1 MKLPNDGDVKN
12 KAVEVDGPGA
22 GSLRETTA
30 AKKTKTAKEIV
41 MPVFDAGKT
50 PNADIF
56 GGGFRIDFSETLPA
70 FKTDYALAFR
80 VTKQIDSDDD
90 YFVTV
95 SSSNNPPRLSQIT
108 QFQAMKSQNLLLPLG
123 WDLVTDVNGVQ
134 FPAIL
139 FNLPRGEPLIPHIN
153 AQFQPQTAGA
163 SVQRFL
169 QPMLPCI
176 NEMHTQGITYRAFS
190 PTNLFIDVG
199 GTRRD
204 YLLGQCLSDPPGTMQ
219 HTVFET
225 ITAGMAERPYRGK
238 EISSNDIYALGVMM
252 VCLMRGAVPM
262 VHMTDEEIIRRKL
275 NLGSYNALTEGMNIA
290 QNITEPLRGLLA
302 DSPND
307 RWGLEQIYG
316 WLGGRNTDKK
326 ARTIKARSKINFH
339 YQHNSYNSAPELAA
353 VFAHNWDE
361 AVEQTINPDIPV
373 WIRHGIADES
383 ASNTIREL
391 QNHVNSS
398 GGVASK
404 YDFNLHVAFAKMLFL
419 MNPYSPIMF
428 QNLRF
433 TITGF
438 GHLYAHYFNSPHSAE
453 MNLIRALINVELI
466 NYWYINQ
473 KNRSTVYNST
483 IQEMALARQAISLE
497 RLEFGFERLLYV
509 LYPDLPCLSPLFE
522 KQFVFDLGTF
532 LGALNK
538 KLSQHDPKEY
548 QFVMDRHLISYVGN
562 RFRRNIANIIR
573 ASTEPMSSDTGKAQ
587 VLLLS
592 LLQEEFNK
600 RPFPELCR
608 HACNLLEP
616 AVLTYNNI
624 NLQTRLR
631 QRLQNTSEIGR
642 LSKLLDVI
650 EDPKLLSN
658 DHSNYYDALNEF
670 GNNAHE
676 LNELERDKE
685 HINNDITT
693 RSNHYALLL
702 CFAISAFGVLM
713 LVF

>member
-1 MKLPNDGDVKN
+1 MKLPNDADVKL
-12 KAVEVDGPGA
+12 KAVEAEAPGA
-22 GSLRETTA
+22 GSLRESSVS
-30 AKKTKTAKEIV
+30 KKASAAKEII
-41 MPVFDAGKT
+41 MPVFDVAKI
-50 PNADIF
+50 PHADIF
-56 GGGFRIDFSETLPA
+56 DGGFRIDFNQALPS

-80 VTKQIDSDDD
+80 VTKKIDSDAD
-90 YFVTV
+90 YLVTI

-108 QFQAMKSQNLLLPLG
+108 QFQAMKSQNLMLPLG
-123 WDLVTDVNGVQ
+123 WDLVTDVNGAQ

-139 FNLPRGEPLIPHIN
+139 FNLPRGEPLIPNIH
-153 AQFQPQTAGA
+153 AQFQPQTATA
-163 SVQRFL
+163 CVQRFL

-190 PTNLFIDVG
+190 PTNLFIDIG

-219 HTVFET
+219 HAVFET

-238 EISSNDIYALGVMM
+238 EISGNDIYALGVMM
-252 VCLMRGAVPM
+252 VCLMRGSVPM
-262 VHMTDEEIIRRKL
+262 VHMTDDEIVRRKL
-275 NLGSYNALTEGMNIA
+275 NFGSFNTLTEGMNIA
-290 QNITEPLRGLLA
+290 QGIAETLRGLLA
-302 DSPND
+302 DSPGD
-307 RWGLEQIYG
+307 RWSLEQIYG
-316 WLGGRNTDKK
+316 WLNGRNTDKK
-326 ARTIKARSKINFH
+326 ARTLKARSKINFH

-373 WIRHGIADES
+373 WIRHGVGDET

-438 GHLYAHYFNSPHSAE
+438 GHLYAHYFNNPNSTE
-453 MNLIRALINVELI
+453 INLIRALINVELI
-466 NYWYINQ
+466 NYWYANQ

-509 LYPDLPCLSPLFE
+509 LYPDLPCLSPLFNKE
-522 KQFVFDLGTF
+522 FVFDLTT
-532 LGALNK
+532 LLTALNK
-538 KLSQHDPKEY
+538 KLSQYHPSEY
-548 QFVMDRHLISYVGN
+548 QFTMDRHLISYIGN

-573 ASTEPMSSDTGKAQ
+573 ASIEPSSADSGKAQ
-587 VLLLS
+587 ILLLS
-592 LLQEEFNK
+592 LLQEDFNK
-600 RPFPELCR
+600 RPFPVLCR

-616 AVLTYNNI
+616 SVLNYHNI
-624 NLQTRLR
+624 NLQNRLR
-631 QRLQNTSEIGR
+631 QRLQNIAETGW

-650 EDPKLLSN
+650 EDPKLLISDN
-658 DHSNYYDALNEF
+658 NNYLSALTEYS
-670 GNNAHE
+670 NNAHG
-676 LNELERDKE
+676 LNELEREKE
-685 HINNDITT
+685 HINTDIKS

-702 CFAISAFGVLM
+702 CYAISAFGALT
-713 LVF
+713 LFF

>member
-1 MKLPNDGDVKN
+1 MKLPNDADVKR
-12 KAVEVDGPGA
+12 KAVEVDAPGA
-22 GSLRETTA
+22 GSLRDTSV
-30 AKKTKTAKEIV
+30 AKKVKTSKEII
-41 MPVFDAGKT
+41 MPTFDAGKV
-50 PNADIF
+50 PYADIF
-56 GGGFRIDFSETLPA
+56 GGGFRIDFNQVLPV
-70 FKTDYALAFR
+70 FQTDYALAYR
-80 VTKQIDSDDD
+80 VTKQIDSDSD
-90 YFVTV
+90 YFVTI
-95 SSSNNPPRLSQIT
+95 SSSNNPPRLSQIL
-108 QFQAMKSQNLLLPLG
+108 QFQSMKSQNLMLPLG
-123 WDLVTDVNGVQ
+123 WDLVTDSNDAQ

-139 FNLPRGEPLIPHIN
+139 FNLPRGEPLIPNIN
-153 AQFQPQTAGA
+153 SQFQPQTASA
-163 SVQRFL
+163 CVQRFL

-190 PTNLFIDVG
+190 PTNLLIDVG

-219 HTVFET
+219 HIIFET

-252 VCLMRGAVPM
+252 VCLMRGSVPM
-262 VHMTDEEIIRRKL
+262 VHMSDDEIIRRKL
-275 NLGSYNALTEGMNIA
+275 NLGSFNALTEGMNIP
-290 QNITEPLRGLLA
+290 QSISETLRGLLA

-307 RWGLEQIYG
+307 RWNLDQIYA
-316 WLGGRNTDKK
+316 WLNGRNSDKK
-326 ARTIKARSKINFH
+326 ARTLKARSKINFH

-353 VFAHNWDE
+353 VFAYNWDE

-373 WIRHGIADES
+373 WIRHGIADEA
-383 ASNTIREL
+383 ASNMIREL

-438 GHLYAHYFNSPHSAE
+438 GHLYAHYFNNPNSTE

-466 NYWYINQ
+466 NYWYLNQ

-509 LYPDLPCLSPLFE
+509 LYPDLPCLSPLFDKE
-522 KQFVFDLGTF
+522 FVFDLAT
-532 LGALNK
+532 LLTALNK

-548 QFVMDRHLISYVGN
+548 QFTMDRHLISYIGN

-573 ASTEPMSSDTGKAQ
+573 ASTEPRSADTSKAQ
-587 VLLLS
+587 ILLLS

-600 RPFPELCR
+600 RPFPALCR

-616 AVLTYNNI
+616 AVLIYNNV
-624 NLQTRLR
+624 NLQDRLR
-631 QRLQNTSEIGR
+631 QRLQNTAEIGR

-650 EDPKLLSN
+650 EDPKLLAN
-658 DHSNYYDALNEF
+658 DHSNYFDALNEY
-670 GNNAHE
+670 GRNAHI

-685 HINNDITT
+685 HINTDIKT
-693 RSNHYALLL
+693 RANHYALLL
-702 CFAISAFGVLM
+702 CFAISGFGVLM
-713 LVF
+713 LLF